1 MKFLLFFLALFAL
14 CLCDGIPL
22 GPTPAMPAAPSNI
35 EVLQVYN
42 LPNPE
47 EVAVDSTGTFFLTGG
62 NDGYVY
68 KVNILTGDKLELL
81 TPKDFNPDYFEEWND
96 ADIREYCNGDDL
108 AKETVCGRV
117 LGIKFSSFHTFHRSI
132 YIANAYFGVYHYRF
146 RGYGQ
151 RLTQLVA
158 KTGSFINDVLPYG
171 PYVFYT
177 DSHTH
182 KQRNQVPYVVMD
194 LDSPAGS
201 LNVYNWI
208 TGETTILADDF
219 YFANGMALSSDGR
232 YIYISETNAARIR
245 KFNVFTMTMEE
256 EYLASDLPVL
266 TDNIYLEEE
275 PCVWFNCHNEG
286 TLLVPGYWR
295 QEALDD
301 ILRDS
306 AAMAEFISTSPAVH
320 LPIFQSWIVPVGVI
334 LELDESTGEIQRTI
348 FDNTG
353 KFMLAASAHKLDEDE
368 YIVGSVFAPFAIRF
382 RLLD

>member
-1 MKFLLFFLALFAL
+1 MKLLLFFLALIAL
-14 CLCDGIPL
+14 CSCDGIPL
-22 GPTPAMPAAPSNI
+22 GPTPPIPDSVSNI
-35 EVLQVYN
+35 EVLQVYD

-47 EVAVDSTGTFFLTGG
+47 EVLVDPTGTFFLTGG

-68 KVNILTGDKLELL
+68 KVNILTGNKLELL
-81 TPKDFNPDYFEEWND
+81 TPRDFNPEYFEEWND

-108 AKETVCGRV
+108 AKEPECGRV
-117 LGIKFSSFHTFHRSI
+117 LGIKFSYFHAFRRSI

-151 RLTQLVA
+151 RLTTIVP
-158 KTGSFINDVLPYG
+158 KTGSFINDILPYG

-194 LDSPAGS
+194 LDAPAGS
-201 LNVYNWI
+201 LNVYNWM

-232 YIYISETNAARIR
+232 YIYVSETNAARIR
-245 KFNVFTMTMEE
+245 KFNIVTMTMEE
-256 EYLASDLPVL
+256 DYLASDLPVL
-266 TDNIYLEEE
+266 TDNIHLIEE
-275 PCVWFNCHNEG
+275 PCTFFSCNNEG

-295 QEALDD
+295 QEGLDN

-306 AAMAEFISTSPAVH
+306 AAMAEFLSTSPAVH
-320 LPIFQSWIVPVGVI
+320 LPIFSSWIVPYGAI
-334 LELDESTGEIQRTI
+334 LELDEATGEIQRTI

-353 KFMLAASAHKLDEDE
+353 KFMLAASAHKLDDDE
-368 YIVGSVFAPFAIRF
+368 YIVGSVFVPYAIRF

>member
-1 MKFLLFFLALFAL
+1 MKLLLLFVALFAFSI
-14 CLCDGIPL
+14 CGDIAL

-42 LPNPE
+42 LPYPE

-68 KVNILTGDKLELL
+68 KVDILTGESLELL

-96 ADIREYCNGDDL
+96 ADVRAYCNGDDL
-108 AKETVCGRV
+108 AKEPECGRV
-117 LGIKFSSFHTFHRSI
+117 LGIKFTSLSLRRVF
-132 YIANAYFGVYHYRF
+132 IANAYFGVYKYKF
-146 RGYGQ
+146 RGLGTK
-151 RLTQLVA
+151 LTKLVS
-158 KTGSFINDVLPYG
+158 KKGSFINDILPYG

-182 KQRNQVPYVVMD
+182 KQRNEVPYVVMD
-194 LDSPAGS
+194 LESPAGS
-201 LNVYNWI
+201 LNVYNI
-208 TGETTILADDF
+208 LTGQTSVLANDL
-219 YFANGMALSSDGR
+219 YFANGMALSNDGK
-232 YIYISETNAARIR
+232 YIYISETTAARIR
-245 KFNVFTMTMEE
+245 KFNIATMTMEE
-256 EYLASDLPVL
+256 GYLASDLPVL
-266 TDNIYLEEE
+266 TDNIYLEKED
-275 PCVWFNCHNEG
+275 CCWFECANTG

-301 ILRDS
+301 LLKDS
-306 AAMAEFISTSPAVH
+306 VAMADFISTSPAVH

-334 LELDESTGEIQRTI
+334 LELDESTGAIQRTI

-353 KFMLAASAHKLDEDE
+353 KFMLAASAHKLDHDE

-382 RLLD
+382 RLLE